1 MSKNEGEKSLC
12 LLPECNSQHLM
23 YTISIAS
30 GNMAC
35 GKNKYALLL
44 DYVYDK
50 KG

>member
-1 MSKNEGEKSLC
+1 MKAINLFAFC
-12 LLPECNSQHLM
+12 QNVTVNIWR
-23 YTISIAS
+23 TISIAS